1 MKTLS
6 FSTLFLPEWALPWV
20 LVFAIAA
27 WILGARPLA
36 MVAAFIFLFE
46 VIVSPLLAPW
56 LATLPTPALLL
67 IGVVMALML
76 FHGAIEL
83 LFGKKTAGHVTG
95 VYLVRLLD
103 AFTLGPFRLL
113 GRLLRGH
120 GGR

>member
-20 LVFAIAA
+20 FVLAVAA

-36 MVAAFIFLFE
+36 IAAALILVFE
-46 VIVSPLLAPW
+46 VVVAPLLAPW
-56 LATLPTPALLL
+56 LATLPTWALLL
-67 IGVVMALML
+67 IGAVMLLML
-76 FHGAIEL
+76 LHGAIEL
-83 LFGKKTAGHVTG
+83 LFGSKTAGHVTG

-113 GRLLRGH
+113 GRLLRGST
-120 GGR
+120 GR